1 MNIEDVQ
8 EEIDLHIRRINAIL
22 PDLGSYLPLKSKDF
36 ENTDK
41 IKTIDSF
48 IYRFIKIQ
56 DKMGEKLFPAVLQL
70 LQEYKQN
77 MPLIDVLNKLEKLG
91 IINSTDEWI
100 DFRKLRNSLTH
111 DYPDNEEEIIE
122 AITLAVDVYK
132 KMLIIYNNIKKL
144 ANARKKYDT

>member
-1 MNIEDVQ
+1 
-8 EEIDLHIRRINAIL
+8 
-22 PDLGSYLPLKSKDF
+22 
-36 ENTDK
+36 
-41 IKTIDSF
+41 
-48 IYRFIKIQ
+48 
-56 DKMGEKLFPAVLQL
+56 MGEKLFPAVLQL

-77 MPLIDVLNKLEKLG
+77 LPLIDVLNKLEKLG

-132 KMLIIYNNIKKL
+132 KMLIIYYNIKKL